1 MKINILLAVVL
12 SFFCITF
19 CCDNEKNKQR
29 KSKEIIKNVET
40 MQNREKFDIE
50 FYEKIKD
57 NIPYI
62 RKDGSRIYNIGF
74 DKNTGGAMSETFPPP
89 SFLSYYKEFYPNAY
103 IKKKETFLGEY
114 TKVGISEYYDEK
126 GNKTTVDEDKK
137 FGKIKPDYI
146 LKFLEKKGYINLK
159 TGTGRFIDN
168 MWNAFEIIYEENINL
183 WIIEIKNG
191 KPFEG
196 FPEGIGE
203 PSGWMPIY
211 FYIDGDSGELM
222 PEDEFEKREKSTYKV
237 YDGKKYS
244 YKEWK
249 TYEEAQYQEYLKKK
263 NGKGFWDKL
272 FGD

>member
-29 KSKEIIKNVET
+29 KSKEIIKNVEI

-146 LKFLEKKGYINLK
+146 LRFLEKKGYINLK
-159 TGTGRFIDN
+159 TGEGRFIDN
-168 MWNAFEIIYEENINL
+168 MWDAFGITYSKHINL
-183 WIIEIKNG
+183 WSIGIVNG
-191 KPFEG
+191 KPYDG
-196 FPEGIGE
+196 PYNDGE
-203 PSGWMPIY
+203 PSAYSPIY

-222 PEDEFEKREKSTYKV
+222 PDDEFERREKSIYKV
-237 YDGKKYS
+237 YNGKNYT